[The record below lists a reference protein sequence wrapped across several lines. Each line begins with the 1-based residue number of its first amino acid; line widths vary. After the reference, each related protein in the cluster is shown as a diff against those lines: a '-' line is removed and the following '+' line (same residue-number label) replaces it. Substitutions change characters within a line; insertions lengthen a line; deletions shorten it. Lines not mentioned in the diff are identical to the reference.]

1 MLAIIDKAMKK
12 GHEYVSWSRFEVN
25 RGIVLVN
32 KIFLMEGEMQPIEA
46 TSCGRLRATIV
57 MYLRDVKMVFTCMKR
72 SGPEWSCLDA

>member
-46 TSCGRLRATIV
+46 TSCGRL
-57 MYLRDVKMVFTCMKR
+57 CN
-72 SGPEWSCLDA
+72 GPSFHNISIYINIILIHRLS